1 MKHTLYILLAAAWTL
16 FSLSAH
22 AQQVEPVEQQ
32 IQPSTQQVEP
42 DEQQVA
48 FVEQEEVVPEQEEVV
63 PEQVELSQ
71 AEKFVQR
78 LAEPDS
84 LSGARSNVT
93 IHFSAEESISKYNA
107 QTSPKE
113 SYQGYRIRI
122 FASKSQSARTD
133 AEAAIALFEEH
144 FKVPVYFAY
153 ENPYFL
159 VTCGNCLSHE
169 EAIILL
175 SRVRKHFPKAF
186 LVMSDIPAEAL
197 LVKPQPL
204 SAPAEEVAA
213 EEGTTES
220 STESTAESTAEA
232 SQEPIEVKGEIV
244 VNEVAESAAPTES
257 TMPEE
262 GSAPA
267 EV

>member
-1 MKHTLYILLAAAWTL
+1 MKHTLYILLAAALTL
-16 FSLSAH
+16 FSLSAR
-22 AQQVEPVEQQ
+22 AQQVEPA
-32 IQPSTQQVEP
+32 QQVKP
-42 DEQQVA
+42 ADQQVA
-48 FVEQEEVVPEQEEVV
+48 VVEQEEVTPEQEEVA
-63 PEQVELSQ
+63 PEQIELSE
-71 AEKFVQR
+71 AEKFMQR
-78 LAEPDS
+78 LSEPDS

-93 IHFSAEESISKYNA
+93 IHFSAEEAMSKYNA

-175 SRVRKHFPKAF
+175 SRVRRYFPKAF

-204 SAPAEEVAA
+204 STPAEEEVT
-213 EEGTTES
+213 EEGT
-220 STESTAESTAEA
+220 AESATENATETP
-232 SQEPIEVKGEIV
+232 QEPVEVKGEIV
-244 VNEVAESAAPTES
+244 VNEGAESVALAENT
-257 TMPEE
+257 
-262 GSAPA
+262 APA
-267 EV
+267 VAQQ

>member
-16 FSLSAH
+16 FALSAH

-42 DEQQVA
+42 AEQQVA
-48 FVEQEEVVPEQEEVV
+48 FVEQKEVA

-133 AEAAIALFEEH
+133 AEAAIALFEKH

-204 SAPAEEVAA
+204 STPAEEVAA
-213 EEGTTES
+213 EEGNTES
-220 STESTAESTAEA
+220 STESTAEA

>member
-16 FSLSAH
+16 FALSAH

-42 DEQQVA
+42 AEQQVA
-48 FVEQEEVVPEQEEVV
+48 FVEQEEVA

-213 EEGTTES
+213 EEGNTES
-220 STESTAESTAEA
+220 STESTAEA
-232 SQEPIEVKGEIV
+232 SQEPVEAKGEIV
-244 VNEVAESAAPTES
+244 LNEVAESAAPTES